1 MGDPRRLGH
10 AMRRRMGAPSNVYAD
25 TMKPPTFNPGDPVK
39 AAGRYR
45 SQVVSAVHPNVTR
58 PEPGVSDGH
67 GYEVTGGKSGRT
79 TLHLS
84 GELQPFEIGQEEAT

>member
-1 MGDPRRLGH
+1 
-10 AMRRRMGAPSNVYAD
+10 MGAASNVYAD

-45 SQVVSAVHPNVTR
+45 NQVVSAVHPNVVQ
-58 PEPGVSDGH
+58 PGPGSDGH
-67 GYEVTGGKSGRT
+67 AYEVTGGKTGRT

-84 GELQPFEIGQEEAT
+84 GELKPFEIGQEEAT

>member
-25 TMKPPTFNPGDPVK
+25 TMKPPTYAPGDPVQ

-45 SQVVSAVHPNVTR
+45 NQVVSKVHPNVVR
-58 PEPGVSDGH
+58 PGPGSDGH
-67 GYEVTGGKSGRT
+67 GYEVTGGKGGRT
-79 TLHLS
+79 TMHLS
-84 GELQPFEIGQEEAT
+84 GELRPFELGREEAT